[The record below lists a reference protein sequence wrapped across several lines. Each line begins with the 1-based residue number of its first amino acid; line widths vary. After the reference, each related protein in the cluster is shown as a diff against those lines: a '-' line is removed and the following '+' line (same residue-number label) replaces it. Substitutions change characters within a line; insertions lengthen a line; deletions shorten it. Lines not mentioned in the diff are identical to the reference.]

1 MIAANPRDWLTL
13 LGIDPKSAHDLA
25 AQIDRQ
31 RQILVKV
38 KHPHEAYYRS
48 GRIPTSAAARLSRLL
63 GPDGRAFDPALPLAA
78 LKVMERGLIAATQDM
93 GSRLV
98 FDTVLGVESE
108 ERLVERWSEWFE
120 TGEFWPHMLRG
131 QWHVILK
138 RSAELLLEWGAEQG
152 LSKIE
157 GGEEAVKH
165 LADRIRMLTPADV
178 VPPAFIKVF
187 EAQDGPPGDNDW

>member
-1 MIAANPRDWLTL
+1 MIAANPKDWLTL

-38 KHPHEAYYRS
+38 EYPHEAYYRS
-48 GRIPTSAAARLSRLL
+48 GRIPASAAARLSRLL
-63 GPDGRAFDPALPLAA
+63 GPDGRAFDPALPLTA
-78 LKVMERGLIAATQDM
+78 LKVLERGLIAATQDL

-108 ERLVERWSEWFE
+108 ERLAERWTEWFE

-138 RSAELLLEWGAEQG
+138 RSADQMLEWGGEQG

-165 LADRIRMLTPADV
+165 LAGRIRMLTPADV
-178 VPPAFIKVF
+178 VPNAFL
-187 EAQDGPPGDNDW
+187 EAVESPDLHQGSEW

>member
-1 MIAANPRDWLTL
+1 MIAANPSDWLTL

-38 KHPHEAYYRS
+38 KHPHESYYRR
-48 GRIPTSAAARLSRLL
+48 GRIPASAAARLSQLL
-63 GPDGRAFDPALPLAA
+63 GPDGRAFDPVLPLTA

-98 FDTVLGVESE
+98 FDTVVGVESE
-108 ERLVERWSEWFE
+108 DRLVERWTEWFG
-120 TGEFWPHMLRG
+120 TGEFWPHMLWS
-131 QWHVILK
+131 QWRVILK
-138 RSAELLLEWGAEQG
+138 RSADLLFKWASEQG

-157 GGEEAVKH
+157 GGDEAVKH
-165 LADRIRMLTPADV
+165 LADRILMLTPADV
-178 VPPAFIKVF
+178 VPPAFLKVF
-187 EAQDGPPGDNDW
+187 EVQDCPSGDNDW